1 MPTVLGD
8 VTTYKRLTMTF
19 KDSIDKSVNLSL
31 DNPKNVLAGDYV
43 NGAAQDAAIDG
54 VMATILTKNI
64 FFNNGNPL
72 VEAANA
78 REIDY
83 SSKDVKD

>member
-8 VTTYKRLTMTF
+8 VTTYKRLTLSF
-19 KDSIDKSVNLSL
+19 KDSIDKSINLSL
-31 DNPKNVLAGDYV
+31 DNPKNLTDADYADI
-43 NGAAQDAAIDG
+43 AAQDAAIDG
-54 VMATILTKNI
+54 VMATIIAKNI
-64 FFNNGNPL
+64 FHNNGNNL
-72 VEAANA
+72 IEAANA